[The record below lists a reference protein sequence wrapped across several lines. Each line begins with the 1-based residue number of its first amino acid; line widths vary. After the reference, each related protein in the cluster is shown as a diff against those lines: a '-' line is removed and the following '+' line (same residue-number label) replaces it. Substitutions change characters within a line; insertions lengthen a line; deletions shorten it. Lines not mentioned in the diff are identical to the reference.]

1 MGTGHLQELAKR
13 AEARGRTAEQLG
25 IPSSQANRQN
35 TPPITEPGAPSPDAP
50 ARAAPGQP
58 PAPEGPPT
66 STPAGPPGSAL
77 GALPAELQA
86 SLGRMLGGQGV
97 GMVSERLRRLGKP
110 TGDTNQRFFNLF
122 GHMPTARE
130 LAGFS
135 TRLDLERRLQRPP
148 TLSEVKQS
156 LRKSDFI
163 DRNPEPF
170 G

>member
-1 MGTGHLQELAKR
+1 MGHLDELAKR
-13 AEARGRTAEQLG
+13 AETRGRTAEQLG
-25 IPSSQANRQN
+25 LPASQANRQN
-35 TPPITEPGAPSPDAP
+35 TPPITEPGAPSPEAP
-50 ARAAPGQP
+50 AQKAPGQP
-58 PAPEGPPT
+58 PVLEGA
-66 STPAGPPGSAL
+66 SAQAAGPPGSAL

-148 TLSEVKQS
+148 TLTEVKQA

>member
-1 MGTGHLQELAKR
+1 MGHLDELAQR

-25 IPSSQANRQN
+25 VETSQQNRLN
-35 TPPITEPGAPSPDAP
+35 TPPITEPGAPSPEAP
-50 ARAAPGQP
+50 AQTAPPVPAGP
-58 PAPEGPPT
+58 EGAPEQAA
-66 STPAGPPGSAL
+66 AGPPGSAL
-77 GALPAELQA
+77 GELPGELKNA
-86 SLGRMLGGQGV
+86 LGRMLGGEGV
-97 GMVSERLRRLGKP
+97 GMVSERLRQLGKP

-130 LAGFS
+130 LGGFS
-135 TRLDLERRLQRPP
+135 IRLDLERRLKRPP
-148 TLSEVKQS
+148 TLSEVKQA

>member
-1 MGTGHLQELAKR
+1 MGHLDELAQR
-13 AEARGRTAEQLG
+13 AETRGRTAEQLG
-25 IPSSQANRQN
+25 VASSQQNRLN
-35 TPPITEPGAPSPDAP
+35 TPPITEPGAPSSENP
-50 ARAAPGQP
+50 AQTAPGQP
-58 PAPEGPPT
+58 PAPEGAPT
-66 STPAGPPGSAL
+66 SAPAGPPGSAL
-77 GALPAELQA
+77 GELPGELKQA
-86 SLGRMLGGQGV
+86 LGRMLGGDGV

-135 TRLDLERRLQRPP
+135 TRLDLERRLGRPP

-163 DRNPEPF
+163 DRNAEPF